1 MLSGLLL
8 AVGALFLAYP
18 SVAADERGEKRDNP
32 EANAGPRD
40 GERGAKPGPKD
51 GEGARKAGPRD
62 GEGGPRPE
70 AKKDAPGGVPAA
82 AKNQKEA
89 KIFVTYDKDKAGTV
103 SDEEIVAMMEGK
115 QNSRGKREVRKAVD
129 RADKDN
135 DGVLGFNEFVWW
147 LKIGRADERARNR

>member
-8 AVGALFLAYP
+8 AVGALFVAYP

-89 KIFVTYDKDKAGTV
+89 KIFVTYDKDKDGTV

>member
-89 KIFVTYDKDKAGTV
+89 KIFVTYDKDKDGTV

>member
-89 KIFVTYDKDKAGTV
+89 KIFVTYDKDKDGTV

-147 LKIGRADERARNR
+147 SKIGRADERARNR

>member
-18 SVAADERGEKRDNP
+18 SVAADERGEKRNNP

-40 GERGAKPGPKD
+40 GEHGAKPGPKD

-89 KIFVTYDKDKAGTV
+89 KIFVTYDKDKDGTV

>member
-8 AVGALFLAYP
+8 AVGALFVAYP

-89 KIFVTYDKDKAGTV
+89 KIFVTYDKDKGGTV

>member
-8 AVGALFLAYP
+8 AVGALFVAYP
-18 SVAADERGEKRDNP
+18 SVAADERGKKRDNP

-89 KIFVTYDKDKAGTV
+89 KIFVTYDKDKGGTV